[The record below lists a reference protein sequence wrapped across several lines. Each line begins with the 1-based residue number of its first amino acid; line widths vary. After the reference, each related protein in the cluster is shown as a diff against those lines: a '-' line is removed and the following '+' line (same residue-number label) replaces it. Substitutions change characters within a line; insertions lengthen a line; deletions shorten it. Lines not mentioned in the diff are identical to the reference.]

1 MQLDETTSNLK
12 NEIEENKKWKQI
24 EESDP
29 VKVAE
34 IISKHIAALKSNE
47 VIETQGLGSV
57 LLAKIL
63 TATQDQFTMMQSKLL
78 QTEEILAEKQQ
89 QLSDIK
95 DEMREIAEESLQSQ
109 TIITELEWKVKEA
122 QSKLD
127 KP

>member
-1 MQLDETTSNLK
+1 
-12 NEIEENKKWKQI
+12 
-24 EESDP
+24 
-29 VKVAE
+29 
-34 IISKHIAALKSNE
+34 
-47 VIETQGLGSV
+47 
-57 LLAKIL
+57 
-63 TATQDQFTMMQSKLL
+63 MMQSKLL